1 MKRWRPRIL
10 WIFAALV
17 VACCIYLWSLSPQVA
32 AVQLSRKIARQ
43 SPYVHMVPLALPDS
57 SVATAAGTRLTYC
70 GYVFEV
76 PWNDLDEA
84 KTTSPDR
91 VVLHFRSGRTL
102 ILHSLPPREFVNG
115 IGNELTD
122 MVRLTYGEKPLES
135 DYDLQR
141 LILESTPG
149 KVSLFSSRKEAVGAP
164 MLLTLKAVS
173 APEQSGLFSI
183 QTKTF
188 KGFQWGDP
196 QKRPWK
202 VIANLYAGDGSLEFI
217 FARSK
222 ATELPSQSEINRVL
236 QSATKSTQV
245 HSASMLNPR
254 PLPPII

>member
-1 MKRWRPRIL
+1 MISTAWGRLDSGQKQKRERCESTIAVRPSACKLSNMKRWRPRIL

-115 IGNELTD
+115 IG
-122 MVRLTYGEKPLES
+122 
-135 DYDLQR
+135 
-141 LILESTPG
+141 
-149 KVSLFSSRKEAVGAP
+149 
-164 MLLTLKAVS
+164 
-173 APEQSGLFSI
+173 
-183 QTKTF
+183 
-188 KGFQWGDP
+188 
-196 QKRPWK
+196 
-202 VIANLYAGDGSLEFI
+202 
-217 FARSK
+217 
-222 ATELPSQSEINRVL
+222 
-236 QSATKSTQV
+236 
-245 HSASMLNPR
+245 H
-254 PLPPII
+254 